1 MSRRR
6 KRDRR
11 YPLTDGAHLLL
22 VAVGAGLGGATVAV
36 LLLGIPLSWAP
47 LVWFLTGLYAYAG
60 LAPLY
65 LIIVSE
71 TGGGLA
77 KAYCAFVVIGSL
89 LSSLVGLGDGEAAA
103 LGQHWLEPMGTRM
116 LIALA
121 WGAATCICGLVV
133 HHLTIRFVEPC

>member
-6 KRDRR
+6 RKDRH
-11 YPLTDGAHLLL
+11 YPLTDGAHLFL
-22 VAVGAGLGGATVAV
+22 VTVVAGLGGTAVAV

-71 TGGGLA
+71 TGGELA
-77 KAYCAFVVIGSL
+77 KAYGAFAVIGSL
-89 LSSLVGLGDGEAAA
+89 LSSLVGLGDSEAAA
-103 LGQHWLEPMGTRM
+103 LGQYWLTSMGTRV
-116 LIALA
+116 LITLA
-121 WGAATCICGLVV
+121 WGAATCICGLVA